1 MPGNGRRRTARRG
14 SKPAETGEHAAPGA
28 ADGETTVQ
36 RLDKWLWFA
45 RFAKTRTLAARL
57 VEGGKVRVNRE
68 KILKPAQNVRIGD
81 VITAAVSGR
90 VRVVKI
96 AAPGM
101 RRGPADEAQGLYE
114 DLTPPLDPPQAPPQG
129 EARKPSRPPGAGRPT
144 KRERRKLDALR
155 TSAGDADKT

>member
-1 MPGNGRRRTARRG
+1 MSRNGQPRTA
-14 SKPAETGEHAAPGA
+14 KPAETAERTAPEPA
-28 ADGETTVQ
+28 ESEASAQ

-45 RFAKTRTLAARL
+45 RLAKTRTLAARL

-81 VITAAVSGR
+81 VITAAVGGR

-114 DLTPPLDPPQAPPQG
+114 DLTPPQETSEAPPQG

-155 TSAGDADKT
+155 TSAGDTDTS